1 MARIGGPG
9 NINLDYTNNLLT
21 IQDGS
26 GNSLGVISKTTGSGT
41 FVCNG
46 ATPVTVAD
54 ANYTLGDDIL
64 ITLQVVGGTVGAL
77 PAVKTVTTN
86 VGFTVAGTASDTSTY
101 RYRIVD
107 NS

>member
-1 MARIGGPG
+1 MARLNAPG
-9 NINLDYTNNLLT
+9 NITLDYTNNLLT
-21 IQDGS
+21 LQDS
-26 GNSLGVISKTTGSGT
+26 AGNVIGTLSKSLGGGT

-54 ANYTLGDDIL
+54 ANYALGDDVL

-77 PAVKTVTTN
+77 PAVKTVTAG
-86 VGFTVAGTASDTSTY
+86 VGFTVAGTAADTSTY
-101 RYRIVD
+101 RYRIIK